1 MFNIVIITE
10 IPLQEKSF
18 KHRKSLLNKKDMKIM
33 LGIRIHPELKKLLQD
48 LADKDE
54 RSLSNYVNKIIL
66 SYLKEHESID
76 WKKPNK

>member
-1 MFNIVIITE
+1 
-10 IPLQEKSF
+10 
-18 KHRKSLLNKKDMKIM
+18 MKIM